1 MLTNYLLIIFCL
13 LALFCSF
20 MVIASKNPIHS
31 ILYLILVFCNVT
43 FVLILLGVEF
53 IAIIFLIVYVGAIAV
68 LFLFVVMMLNIKI
81 LELDEVFWR
90 YIPAGLLISSC
101 FLFQLFAF
109 VFNFS
114 IVEVFSLFLNNGF
127 YSVHKLSSGFPEIH
141 PLPSLLVNGIYIV
154 PILPDFQITD
164 HSVVSIATVIYKN
177 DSFFCFVKLNEF
189 SVNLLNLSFEI
200 TNTEILGWLIY
211 TYTFFIFLV
220 ISLILLISM
229 IGSIVLV
236 LNQNINIKRQVIFRQ
251 SLRDLKTSVSL
262 KN

>member
-1 MLTNYLLIIFCL
+1 MLTNYLLIVFCL

-109 VFNFS
+109 AFNFNIIEVFN
-114 IVEVFSLFLNNGF
+114 LFLNNGF
-127 YSVHKLSSGFPEIH
+127 YSVHKLSLSFPEIH
-141 PLPSLLVNGIYIV
+141 TLPVLLVNGIYTV
-154 PILPDFQITD
+154 PILPDFQIAD
-164 HSVVSIATVIYKN
+164 HSTITAIYKN

-189 SVNLLNLSFEI
+189 SINLLNLSFEL
-200 TNTEILGWLIY
+200 TNTEILGWLI
-211 TYTFFIFLV
+211 IHIHFLY
-220 ISLILLISM
+220 
-229 IGSIVLV
+229 
-236 LNQNINIKRQVIFRQ
+236 F
-251 SLRDLKTSVSL
+251 
-262 KN
+262 

>member
-109 VFNFS
+109 GFNFS
-114 IVEVFSLFLNNGF
+114 IIEVFSLFLNNGF
-127 YSVHKLSSGFPEIH
+127 YSVHKLAPNFSETPPLSG
-141 PLPSLLVNGIYIV
+141 LLVNGIYTV
-154 PILPDFQITD
+154 PIMSDFQIANYELINT
-164 HSVVSIATVIYKN
+164 IYKN

-189 SVNLLNLSFEI
+189 SINLLTLSFEV
-200 TNTEILGWLIY
+200 TNTEILG
-211 TYTFFIFLV
+211 
-220 ISLILLISM
+220 
-229 IGSIVLV
+229 
-236 LNQNINIKRQVIFRQ
+236 
-251 SLRDLKTSVSL
+251 
-262 KN
+262 

>member
-13 LALFCSF
+13 LALFCSL

-109 VFNFS
+109 TFNFS

-127 YSVHKLSSGFPEIH
+127 YSVHKIVLTFPG
-141 PLPSLLVNGIYIV
+141 PLFTDNSLLVNGIYIA
-154 PILPDFQITD
+154 PISSSFQLTD
-164 HSVVSIATVIYKN
+164 PNCINIIYHEPL
-177 DSFFCFVKLNEF
+177 FCLVRLSELSANILTF
-189 SVNLLNLSFEI
+189 SFEI

-211 TYTFFIFLV
+211 TYTFFIFLI

-229 IGSIVLV
+229 IGSIILV

>member
-1 MLTNYLLIIFCL
+1 MI
-13 LALFCSF
+13 
-20 MVIASKNPIHS
+20 IASKNPIHS

-43 FVLILLGVEF
+43 FVLIILGVEF

-101 FLFQLFAF
+101 FLFQLFTF

-114 IVEVFSLFLNNGF
+114 VVEVFGLFFYNGF
-127 YSVHKLSSGFPEIH
+127 YSINKLALNFSEIH
-141 PLPSLLVNGIYIV
+141 TVPSGLLINGIYIFPNLSNPGIDQV
-154 PILPDFQITD
+154 FIN
-164 HSVVSIATVIYKN
+164 SIYKEE
-177 DSFFCFVKLNEF
+177 SFFCFVKLNEASTNF
-189 SVNLLNLSFEI
+189 LGLSFEL
-200 TNTEILGWLIY
+200 TNTEILGWLVY

-220 ISLILLISM
+220 VSLILLISM
-229 IGSIVLV
+229 IGSIILV

-251 SLRDLKTSVSL
+251 SLRDLKSSVSL

>member
-1 MLTNYLLIIFCL
+1 MLTNCLLIIFCL

-43 FVLILLGVEF
+43 FVLILLGIEF
-53 IAIIFLIVYVGAIAV
+53 IAITFLIVYVGAIAV

-81 LELDEVFWR
+81 IELDEVFWR

-101 FLFQLFAF
+101 FLLQLFVF
-109 VFNFS
+109 VFNFNVAE
-114 IVEVFSLFLNNGF
+114 IFGLFFYNGF
-127 YSVHKLSSGFPEIH
+127 YSVSKLALYFPEIQS
-141 PLPSLLVNGIYIV
+141 LPFSLAVNDIYTNHFLLNYTV
-154 PILPDFQITD
+154 DPEILSFIYREE
-164 HSVVSIATVIYKN
+164 VV
-177 DSFFCFVKLNEF
+177 FCFTKLNET
-189 SVNLLNLSFEI
+189 SCNYLNLSFEL
-200 TNTEILGWLIY
+200 TNTEVLGWLVY
-211 TYTFFIFLV
+211 TYTFFVFLV

-229 IGSIVLV
+229 IGSIILV

-251 SLRDLKTSVSL
+251 SLRSLKSSVSL

>member
-109 VFNFS
+109 VFNFN
-114 IVEVFSLFLNNGF
+114 VFEAFNLFLNNGF
-127 YSVHKLSSGFPEIH
+127 YSVHKLSLSFPEIH
-141 PLPSLLVNGIYIV
+141 PLPGLLVNGIYTA
-154 PILPDFQITD
+154 PILPDFQITN
-164 HSVVSIATVIYKN
+164 HSALTAIYKN
-177 DSFFCFVKLNEF
+177 ESFFCFVKLNEF
-189 SVNLLNLSFEI
+189 SINLLNLSFEI
-200 TNTEILGWLIY
+200 TNTEILGWLVY
-211 TYTFFIFLV
+211 TYTFFIFLI

-229 IGSIVLV
+229 IGSIILV

>member
-109 VFNFS
+109 AFNFNIIEVFN
-114 IVEVFSLFLNNGF
+114 LFLNNGF
-127 YSVHKLSSGFPEIH
+127 YSVHKLSLSFPEIH
-141 PLPSLLVNGIYIV
+141 TLPVLLVNGIYTV
-154 PILPDFQITD
+154 PILPDFQIAD
-164 HSVVSIATVIYKN
+164 HSTITAIYKN

-189 SVNLLNLSFEI
+189 SINLLNLSFEL

-220 ISLILLISM
+220 VSLILLISM
-229 IGSIVLV
+229 VGSIILV
-236 LNQNINIKRQVIFRQ
+236 LNQNINIKRQIIFRQ